1 MRRGIGEYRPAEPA
15 QANGSSYS
23 TGGLPPATPP
33 VTGAPPASAATPP
46 AGTPLASGQPLQPAQ
61 PSQAPA
67 ADREP
72 AVVHEP
78 VQRFVELPPEPRPS
92 RPAPR
97 PIVVDDDL
105 DVPDFLK

>member
-1 MRRGIGEYRPAEPA
+1 
-15 QANGSSYS
+15 
-23 TGGLPPATPP
+23 
-33 VTGAPPASAATPP
+33 VTGAPLGPAAGTSAHPPSYSSAGSSSAASV
-46 AGTPLASGQPLQPAQ
+46 GASSANGNGGH
-61 PSQAPA
+61 

-78 VQRFVELPPEPRPS
+78 SQRFVELPPEPRSTP
-92 RPAPR
+92 RPTPR

>member
-1 MRRGIGEYRPAEPA
+1 M
-15 QANGSSYS
+15 NGA
-23 TGGLPPATPP
+23 TGAAGLPAVTPP
-33 VTGAPPASAATPP
+33 VTGAP
-46 AGTPLASGQPLQPAQ
+46 LASPAPSQPAAPAPAPQ
-61 PSQAPA
+61 PQPVQPA

-78 VQRFVELPPEPRPS
+78 VQRFVELPPEPRPAA

>member
-1 MRRGIGEYRPAEPA
+1 MAAAPTERPETWPSARSSRRR
-15 QANGSSYS
+15 
-23 TGGLPPATPP
+23 
-33 VTGAPPASAATPP
+33 VGAPPSK
-46 AGTPLASGQPLQPAQ
+46 
-61 PSQAPA
+61 PA

-78 VQRFVELPPEPRPS
+78 VQRFVELPPEPRPAA

>member
-1 MRRGIGEYRPAEPA
+1 VRRGIGEYRPAEPA
-15 QANGSSYS
+15 PMSGSTNGH
-23 TGGLPPATPP
+23 GHGALPPVTPP
-33 VTGAPPASAATPP
+33 VTGAP
-46 AGTPLASGQPLQPAQ
+46 LASPSPAQPAAPSQPAQ
-61 PSQAPA
+61 PPQAG
-67 ADREP
+67 DREP

-78 VQRFVELPPEPRPS
+78 VQRFVELPPEPRPAA

>member
-1 MRRGIGEYRPAEPA
+1 VRRGIGEYRPAEPA
-15 QANGSSYS
+15 QANGSSHAS
-23 TGGLPPATPP
+23 AALPPLTPP
-33 VTGAPPASAATPP
+33 VTGAPLAPASGAAAPSEPP
-46 AGTPLASGQPLQPAQ
+46 YGPSAQTTQPLQV
-61 PSQAPA
+61 PS

-78 VQRFVELPPEPRPS
+78 VQRFVELPPEPRPV

>member
-1 MRRGIGEYRPAEPA
+1 M
-15 QANGSSYS
+15 
-23 TGGLPPATPP
+23 
-33 VTGAPPASAATPP
+33 
-46 AGTPLASGQPLQPAQ
+46 
-61 PSQAPA
+61 
-67 ADREP
+67 DREP

-78 VQRFVELPPEPRPS
+78 VQRFVELPPEPRPV